1 MREYDLW
8 IDGDYYESAKAH
20 CAADALDK
28 METLK
33 GCKYPHIHLR
43 TQHHQWNYVRRNNA
57 SKIFNANY
65 NYLLEG
71 REQI

>member
-28 METLK
+28 METLRVANTRT
-33 GCKYPHIHLR
+33 YTYARSTTMELR
-43 TQHHQWNYVRRNNA
+43 A
-57 SKIFNANY
+57 A
-65 NYLLEG
+65 E
-71 REQI
+71 